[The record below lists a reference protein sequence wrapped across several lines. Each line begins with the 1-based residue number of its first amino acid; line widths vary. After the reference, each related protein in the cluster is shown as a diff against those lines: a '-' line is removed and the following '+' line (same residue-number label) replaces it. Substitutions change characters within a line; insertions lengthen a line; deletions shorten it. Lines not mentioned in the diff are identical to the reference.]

1 MVFKW
6 KWRIILSDRKFS
18 RHSFRRQMNIINL
31 KPFIKVVVSIRII
44 CPFSPKID
52 WRKICNEFKTQSNR
66 FLIRFDWNG
75 EVRGCAVAEVAAAH
89 VHKVLRWLF
98 PSQYSKSIEKTETR
112 IISGSMWILKKALYN
127 YTFIFRT
134 FLASNN
140 VGIHIFF
147 NFLYGCF
154 NKMWNEQLPPCV
166 SPYPLLTAKHL
177 QRESKWEKGRVKKEI
192 RYMPTTKW
200 NVLVMRCRYCICNF
214 KMRTPYL

>member
-18 RHSFRRQMNIINL
+18 RHSIRRQMNIINL

-52 WRKICNEFKTQSNR
+52 RRKICNEFKTQSNL
-66 FLIRFDWNG
+66 FDSIRFDWNG
-75 EVRGCAVAEVAAAH
+75 EVRGCIVAEVAAAAH

-112 IISGSMWILKKALYN
+112 KISGSMWILKKALYN

-134 FLASNN
+134 FLASNK
-140 VGIHIFF
+140 VMHFF
-147 NFLYGCF
+147 SLFVWMF
-154 NKMWNEQLPPCV
+154 
-166 SPYPLLTAKHL
+166 
-177 QRESKWEKGRVKKEI
+177 
-192 RYMPTTKW
+192 
-200 NVLVMRCRYCICNF
+200 
-214 KMRTPYL
+214 